1 MAEKASKRKD
11 KRYEIKVSIGNG
23 KRTSVYGST
32 EAEARRKAK
41 ALREEAV
48 RYDLSNISK
57 LSVQAYVEHWLYTVK
72 IHELKPASFDRL
84 EQSCIYQIFPN
95 IGANTSE

>member
-11 KRYEIKVSIGNG
+11 KRYEIKVSIGSG
-23 KRTSVYGST
+23 KRISVYSST
-32 EAEARRKAK
+32 EVEARRKAK
-41 ALREEAV
+41 ALREEAA

-57 LSVQAYVEHWLYTVK
+57 LSVQSYLEHWLYTVK

-84 EQSCIYQIFPN
+84 E
-95 IGANTSE
+95 